1 MRLFYCCNICYLP
14 FVIVV
19 VDCLFIVGVAST
31 VAVFVFIIAVVGVF
45 IVVVFIVVAISRV
58 AFAAPEWR

>member
-1 MRLFYCCNICYLP
+1 MWLFYCCNICYLP

-19 VDCLFIVGVAST
+19 VDRLFIVGVAE
-31 VAVFVFIIAVVGVF
+31 AAAAAAFVN
-45 IVVVFIVVAISRV
+45 VVVIVVAISRV